1 MLISFLFFVLGS
13 LFSATSSVEMLCTF
27 GGTAMLTSLYP
38 KSLKFNAP
46 GFVFLLAAALMLL
59 PFAFTL

>member
-1 MLISFLFFVLGS
+1 
-13 LFSATSSVEMLCTF
+13 
-27 GGTAMLTSLYP
+27 LTSLYP